1 MHPGS
6 TVMPDLQILYKRLL
20 VAEELGWQVSQDLSS
35 ILEQLRNLSKTGNDT
50 YLYSV
55 HNRTGFKG
63 G

>member
-1 MHPGS
+1 
-6 TVMPDLQILYKRLL
+6 MPDLQILYKRLL
-20 VAEELGWQVSQDLSS
+20 VVEELAGQVSQDLSS

>member
-6 TVMPDLQILYKRLL
+6 TVVPDLQILYKRLL
-20 VAEELGWQVSQDLSS
+20 LAEELGGQVSQDLSS
-35 ILEQLRNLSKTGNDT
+35 LLKQLKNFSKTGNDT

-55 HNRTGFKG
+55 HNWTGFKG